1 LIKSI
6 CLLPGLNLIDRYYGE
21 EAEELRPLFDQRY
34 PVDDGIIT
42 NFTDIEWIWDYLY
55 EKRLKA
61 KPEDH
66 PLLLA
71 EPNACS
77 KENREKTVTL
87 LFEQYYVPAL
97 YLSMQGVLAIHPS
110 GSSTGVVVDSGTAS
124 TYAVPVYEG
133 FALRRGIQRLNI
145 GGRHLTDHFL
155 EGLSRG
161 GNNLGTISE
170 RKLAR
175 NVKEEYCYVAQDFRR
190 ELQLAQGEAPT
201 ETSYKLV
208 DGKSITTGRER
219 FMTPEALF
227 HPHLMGMNGEMGI
240 QHLTFGAVLKSDTSL
255 QDRLYGNIV
264 LVSVGPIRYMFPKKT
279 ADMSAYLKAGGSTLF
294 PGIQDRMQSEM
305 TGLAPLSAKV
315 NVVASPERKHSSWI
329 GGSMVASLSTFQK
342 MCVQYDE
349 YDEVGPTI
357 VLRRFF

>member
-1 LIKSI
+1 MCI
-6 CLLPGLNLIDRYYGE
+6 LPGISLVDHYYGE
-21 EAEELRPLFDQRY
+21 EAEEHRPLFDQRY

-55 EKRLKA
+55 EKRLKSQA
-61 KPEDH
+61 KDH

-71 EPNACS
+71 EPNANS
-77 KENREKTVTL
+77 KDNREKTVTL

-97 YLSMQGVLAIHPS
+97 YLSMRGVLAIHPS
-110 GSSTGVVVDSGTAS
+110 GSSTGVVLDSGTAS

-133 FALRRGIQRLNI
+133 FALRRGIQRLDI
-145 GGRHLTDHFL
+145 GGQHLTDHFF
-155 EGLSRG
+155 EGLARG

-170 RKLAR
+170 RRLAR
-175 NVKEEYCYVAQDFRR
+175 KVKEEYCYVAQDFRR
-190 ELQLAQGEAPT
+190 ELQLAQGGTLT

-208 DGKSITTGRER
+208 DGKSITVGRER

-227 HPHLMGMNGEMGI
+227 HPHLMGMNNEMGI
-240 QHLTFGAVLKSDTSL
+240 QHLTLGAVLKSDTSL
-255 QDRLYGNIV
+255 QDRLYENIV
-264 LVSVGPIRYMFPKKT
+264 L
-279 ADMSAYLKAGGSTLF
+279 AGGSTLF
-294 PGIQDRMQSEM
+294 PGIQDRMHTEM
-305 TGLAPLSAKV
+305 TGLAPSSSKV
-315 NVVASPERKHSSWI
+315 NVVALPERNHASWI

-342 MCVQYDE
+342 MCVLYEE

>member
-1 LIKSI
+1 M
-6 CLLPGLNLIDRYYGE
+6 NLVDRYYGE

-34 PVDDGIIT
+34 PVDNGMIT
-42 NFTDIEWIWDYLY
+42 NFTDIERVWDYLY

-66 PLLLA
+66 PILLA
-71 EPNACS
+71 EPNASS

-110 GSSTGVVVDSGTAS
+110 GSSTGVVLDSGTAS

-145 GGRHLTDHFL
+145 GGKHLTDQFF
-155 EGLSRG
+155 EGLARG
-161 GNNLGTISE
+161 GNNLRTISE
-170 RKLAR
+170 CKLAR
-175 NVKEEYCYVAQDFRR
+175 KVKEEYCYVAQGFRR
-190 ELQLAQGEAPT
+190 EFQFSQGGAPK
-201 ETSYKLV
+201 ETSYKLA
-208 DGKSITTGRER
+208 DGKSITVGRER

-227 HPHLMGMNGEMGI
+227 HPHLMGMNNEMGI

-255 QDRLYGNIV
+255 QDTLYENIV
-264 LVSVGPIRYMFPKKT
+264 L
-279 ADMSAYLKAGGSTLF
+279 AGGSTLF
-294 PGIQDRMQSEM
+294 PGIQDRMHSEI
-305 TGLAPLSAKV
+305 TGLAPSSAKV
-315 NVVASPERKHSSWI
+315 NVVASPERKHASWI

-342 MCVQYDE
+342 MCVLYEE